1 MSSNRNC
8 RDRNGG
14 PSMADRA
21 VIARYQK
28 RAAQMHELAAHEQNV
43 DLRTSYLTLAKD
55 WMRLADKE
63 AQTDASAA
71 S

>member
-1 MSSNRNC
+1 
-8 RDRNGG
+8 
-14 PSMADRA
+14 MADRA